1 VELRGFEP
9 MAIADAAR
17 SRAIPLSPVNARRL
31 FTKHTYGQMAEA
43 TPKNAVA
50 FLDRLVAEFPQKID
64 ALSTYIG
71 SVANFAAD
79 GVPV

>member
-1 VELRGFEP
+1 VELWGFEP

-31 FTKHTYGQMAEA
+31 FTKHTYEQMAEA

>member
-1 VELRGFEP
+1 